1 MKRLFW
7 RDRSEETFPA
17 GVRVL
22 MAGYRIFGRG
32 FGDFI
37 TWWVIAAYWLFNP
50 RARRISREYLD
61 RAERFAEKSGKGR
74 LRLSTLAHFERFGHA
89 IAERILAWSGEMTRG
104 EADYRDGAF
113 GRLQELSREGRSVLL
128 LSSHLGNTEIL
139 RAFNTRRLR
148 VTVNVLTDS
157 RNSRKM
163 AEIIRSAGPESA
175 IHVVEA
181 GDEDAVM
188 KAFLGGAIERGE
200 WFAMMA
206 DRLTGEGSR
215 RTVQAELLGERVTL
229 PASPWIVA
237 SAFRLP
243 VFLLHAVRTGRRCSV
258 YLKEIGP
265 VALDRRNRSASAARY
280 AEMYCRELER
290 LILEAPYDW
299 FNFYDFW
306 REDAGS

>member
-7 RDRSEETFPA
+7 RDRSEETFST

-22 MAGYRIFGRG
+22 LAGYRILGRRA
-32 FGDFI
+32 GDFI
-37 TWWVIAAYWLFNP
+37 TWWVIAAYWLFNR
-50 RARRISREYLD
+50 RARRISRDYLD
-61 RAERFAEKSGKGR
+61 RVERFAERSGKGR

-89 IAERILAWSGEMTRG
+89 IAERILAWSGVMTRS

-113 GRLQELSREGRSVLL
+113 ERLAELSREGKSVLL

-139 RAFNTRRLR
+139 RAFNTRKLR
-148 VTVNVLTDS
+148 VAVNVLMDS

-163 AEIIRSAGPESA
+163 AEIIRRTNAEA
-175 IHVVEA
+175 AVHVVEA
-181 GDEDAVM
+181 DDEDSVM
-188 KAFLGGAIERGE
+188 SAFLGDAMEKGE

-206 DRLTGEGSR
+206 DRLTKETSR
-215 RTVQAELLGERVTL
+215 RTVRAELLGEEVIL

-243 VFLLHAVRTGRRCSV
+243 VFLIHAVRDGKSYSV